1 MSDLKIF
8 ADIIEDA
15 AKEQIDAI
23 TKSLAFKDSK
33 IRIMPDVHAGKGCV
47 IGFTADIID
56 KVIPNVVGVDIGCLD
71 CGTEYLTPQ
80 GWRFMNNYEN
90 SKVLGFNPQ
99 TNEAEFVYPLAY
111 IKKEC
116 NEFFHYKNSKGLDQM
131 VSEEHKMLVYKG
143 YKSKGYTHLDM
154 NPEEL
159 NSKPLDKGYY
169 SFETTFSTKGCDSD
183 VLNISDNTIRV
194 DVMIAADGR
203 IRDNRL
209 ELHFKKERK
218 IQRAKELLG
227 IEGIEYTEGFN
238 ADGSTTIYCTIG
250 DFFNKD
256 LTKYFIAST
265 HQLAI
270 VAEESLKWDGHEGY
284 RSYYCSTNKNNIDV
298 IQYAFHASGIR
309 AGISLQPQSNK
320 NWKPCYCVTP
330 TKNPKVGYCLPTRVE
345 SPDGYKYCFTMPQG
359 YFVARRNGKIFIT
372 GNCGVM
378 GFNLGNIDIDFK
390 RLDRVIK
397 QQIPFGLAVRSKEF
411 KSFPFEKLKCF
422 NALQNVDRLKKSL
435 GTLGGGNHYI
445 EVDVDSLGNKY
456 IVVHSGSRN
465 LGLQVAKYYQEK
477 AKDYCDNEKR
487 KQDKEFIIKFH
498 KATNTEDKIQKS
510 LERYEREHPPI
521 PSELAYLEGELMED
535 YLHDMAICQNFANE
549 NRLSILLLISAF
561 MGWENTAKPAFN
573 VIHNYIDIESNI
585 VRKGAVSAKENETVL
600 IPINMRDGCILAR
613 GLGNPDYNYSA
624 PHGAGRL
631 MSRKAAKE
639 NITLED
645 FKNSMSEVYT
655 STVDSST
662 LDEAPMAYKP
672 MESILENIKDT
683 VEIIDIL
690 KPLYN
695 FKGGN

>member
-1 MSDLKIF
+1 MKQIKVY
-8 ADIIEDA
+8 ADIIEESA
-15 AKEQIDAI
+15 LEQLKRI
-23 TKSLAFKDSK
+23 SNHPAFLKSK
-33 IRIMPDVHAGKGCV
+33 IRIMPDVHSGKGCV
-47 IGFTADIID
+47 IGFTSTVQD
-56 KVIPNVVGVDIGCLD
+56 KIIPNVVGVDIGCLD
-71 CGTEYLTPQ
+71 CKTEYLTPQ
-80 GWRFMNNYEN
+80 GWKFMNDYAN
-90 SKVLGFNPQ
+90 STVLGFNPQ

-154 NPEEL
+154 SPEEL
-159 NSKPLDKGYY
+159 NSKSLDKGYY
-169 SFETTFSTKGCDSD
+169 SFETTFLTKGYDLD

-218 IQRAKELLG
+218 IQRAKELLE

-256 LTKYFIAST
+256 LTKYFMAST

-309 AGISLQPQSNK
+309 AGISLQPQSNE

-372 GNCGVM
+372 GNCGMM
-378 GFNLGNIDIDFK
+378 GFNLGNRDIDFK
-390 RLDRVIK
+390 QLDRYIK
-397 QQIPFGLAVRSKEF
+397 QYIPSGTAVRNKPFKE
-411 KSFPFEKLKCF
+411 FPFENLKCYSSLE
-422 NALQNVDRLKKSL
+422 NIDRLKKSL
-435 GTLGGGNHYI
+435 GTLGGGNHFL
-445 EVDVDSLGNKY
+445 EVDTDSLNNKY
-456 IVVHSGSRN
+456 LIVHSGSRN
-465 LGLQVAKYYQEK
+465 LGVQVAKYYQDLAKEYCNKTKRQKEK
-477 AKDYCDNEKR
+477 QRLID
-487 KQDKEFIIKFH
+487 FH
-498 KATNTEDKIQKS
+498 IATNTEDKIQAT
-510 LERYEREHPPI
+510 LDRYERENPYVP
-521 PSELAYLEGELMED
+521 EDLAYLEGDLMFD
-535 YLHDMAICQNFANE
+535 YLHDMQICQNFADE
-549 NRLSILLLISAF
+549 NRLAILLIICVF
-561 MGWENTAKPAFN
+561 MGWGENIKPSFN
-573 VIHNYIDIESNI
+573 VRHNYIDLVHGI
-585 VRKGAVSAKENETVL
+585 VRKGAISAQENETVL
-600 IPINMRDGCILAR
+600 IPINMRDGCILGR
-613 GLGNPDYNYSA
+613 GLGNEEYNYSA

-639 NITLED
+639 KISLEE
-645 FKNSMSEVYT
+645 FKNSMSNVYT
-655 STVDSST
+655 STVNDST

-695 FKGGN
+695 FKAGE